1 MKQKLFLIRC
11 VDSVLSLAYTKF
23 ELILAD
29 DGSSDN
35 SGRICD
41 EFAKSNVRIKVLH
54 KLNGRVGFA

>member
-1 MKQKLFLIRC
+1 MIRC